1 MKLQG
6 LRALLAIV
14 EHGSFSE
21 AALEL
26 GTSQSTV
33 SYAIAELEQE
43 LGVKLL
49 DRGRF
54 GAVATPVG
62 ERVAAHARAVEG
74 SLAAIGQEA
83 SLDRG
88 DLHGELRVSSFR
100 SLAVHVLAP
109 AMSELKASHPG
120 LRIDLREV
128 SSRARN
134 QLADLHAGRVDV
146 ALTMSALAQDAIYW
160 ELFRDEYVAV
170 VPDGMVPEAG
180 ALLQDL
186 IERPTLLS
194 NGPCSWP
201 VRDALL
207 AIDPA
212 FRPTMEIAEDST
224 MLALAGRGIGV
235 ALMPR
240 LTVDAVPAGTQV
252 IRLEP
257 NLDRSLGVALLPG
270 ALKVPAVR
278 VFLAKLREMFPAG
291 EVPPLASEGAARV
304 AAPEEQLYSVPE
316 PTVQ

>member
-1 MKLQG
+1 
-6 LRALLAIV
+6 
-14 EHGSFSE
+14 
-21 AALEL
+21 
-26 GTSQSTV
+26 
-33 SYAIAELEQE
+33 
-43 LGVKLL
+43 
-49 DRGRF
+49 
-54 GAVATPVG
+54 
-62 ERVAAHARAVEG
+62 
-74 SLAAIGQEA
+74 A
-83 SLDRG
+83 SLYRG
-88 DLHGELRVSSFR
+88 DLYGDLRVSSIR
-100 SLAVHVLAP
+100 SLAVHELAP

-120 LRIDLREV
+120 LGIDLREV

-134 QLADLHAGRVDV
+134 QLADLHAGRVDL

-186 IERPTLLS
+186 IERPTLVS

-278 VFLAKLREMFPAG
+278 VFLAKLKQMFPT
-291 EVPPLASEGAARV
+291 SD
-304 AAPEEQLYSVPE
+304 VPE
-316 PTVQ
+316 LGSDSIAGSATKLEQNFAPPEAVF

>member
-14 EHGSFSE
+14 KHGSFSE

-33 SYAIAELEQE
+33 SYAIAELEEE

-74 SLAAIGQEA
+74 SLAAINQEA

-88 DLHGELRVSSFR
+88 DLRGELRVSTFR
-100 SLAVHVLAP
+100 SLAAHVLAP

-120 LRIDLREV
+120 LRIELREV
-128 SSRARN
+128 SSRTRD
-134 QLADLHAGRVDV
+134 QLADLHAGRVDI
-146 ALTMSALAQDAIYW
+146 ALTMSVLANDAIYW

-170 VPDGMVPEAG
+170 VPAG
-180 ALLQDL
+180 LLPSAGPVLQDL
-186 IERPTLLS
+186 MERPILVS

-201 VRDALL
+201 VREALQ
-207 AIDPA
+207 AVDPT

-224 MLALAGRGIGV
+224 MLAMAGRGMGV

-240 LTVDAVPAGTQV
+240 LTVDAVPTGTQV
-252 IRLEP
+252 LELEP
-257 NLDRSLGVALLPG
+257 ALDRSLGVALLPG

-278 VFLAKLREMFPAG
+278 VFLAKLREMFPAC
-291 EVPPLASEGAARV
+291 EVPALGRDGPAGV
-304 AAPEEQLYSVPE
+304 ALPADSPQPA
-316 PTVQ
+316 TA